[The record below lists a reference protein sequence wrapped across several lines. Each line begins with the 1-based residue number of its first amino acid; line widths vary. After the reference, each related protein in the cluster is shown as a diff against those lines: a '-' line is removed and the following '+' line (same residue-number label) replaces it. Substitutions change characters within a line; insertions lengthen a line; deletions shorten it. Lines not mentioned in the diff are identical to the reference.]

1 MNSTRLNLQS
11 LRVTSIR
18 LSSADHQHQR
28 LLADSGIPISRRA
41 MLGLGLAG
49 ASAFGVATSVGR
61 AIAGTTSGPIEITER
76 GHAIIFRVGGVDRFV
91 IDGERFDGSPEV
103 SLSRSGRDVI
113 VSLTNARY
121 PGTDLPADVRMVV
134 RTGLTGRSMAVEMKL
149 GGFRGRA
156 PLEAW
161 LAGALP
167 VRSIVHVR
175 TQVCDVPGQG
185 NLRFSGTAEAYFSPD
200 WKLRFAG
207 TRLVRTTHHATSLQ
221 ADSVLVSLPDA
232 DAASFFSPTPS
243 RRTLLVFP
251 RGLHTWPIVP
261 ATSSAGWTFAAGE
274 DPFDLAY
281 LEASGDG
288 ASALVLEGL
297 GERERLHVMPSG
309 TLQASN
315 GSPFSIALTRPR
327 YCVVRTREG
336 TESGLVARYGSSSA
350 WLHQAHASILVGGEK
365 ESGSVNWF
373 ELTSRDGRQ
382 THVECL
388 PPLRATFVPL
398 PDSTRVIAEP
408 VEAEPGAR
416 VRFAD
421 STMGASSPAPTE
433 SPDFALSAPG
443 TSANVERRHADT
455 HDIRQS
461 ADSTVAYVQLRSK
474 EADFV
479 PSIIVKD
486 PRLVI
491 VRPDDLL
498 VLTIVFKN
506 MKLDS
511 VGGKTRL
518 VRDGSGAAYFIVHFP
533 PQNIAEEAL
542 WEAEDSYT
550 DPKPKE
556 SDPPSGDSDNPASF
570 PPPVGSR
577 FSGPSRL
584 VFTVPSSTSSIEY
597 SLESI
602 LDAIRDF
609 PLSVAP
615 HGAEPGAEESLIHRR
630 ISVLADRGVI
640 NATGHLIVGNNI
652 TISKEKLKARAPKG
666 RSVAGGGQLGV
677 TSYRE
682 TVGHLLQAAALQR
695 TMTSDIR
702 ATKRAYEVST
712 APIGFD
718 AVVAAIKPTIAK
730 PSATQTAIES
740 PFRLIITPN
749 RYGSWSHVLEP
760 VLGQSGRVELWHTR
774 LGVRTASGIDPTD
787 PRFMTIRAIWARDK
801 KTFDSGS
808 VDIQNQ
814 NFEGL
819 KHENEPFRMSMDY
832 YDRWNIVHLTSNWR
846 MSIPSTQGIPRSY
859 VPKPVDVKLLLLS
872 SLGSW
877 MDTRGAW
884 TNMPQGLSV
893 EEWKHVGTMGRDH
906 FVKVVY
912 AGFLFPFGHR
922 ASLVKITER
931 KIYYGPN
938 GPIAYMFQR
947 MFIVVREFE
956 KVFRNLGVQVT
967 NLAPGKQVTGVE
979 TTDARNVDNE
989 FPFRRVTLTTR
1000 ITPNLD
1006 KPEKADVLSMKQSC
1020 FWPQV
1025 GSTDFLFGIVA
1036 EDVDGK
1042 EIEFSMPLAFV
1053 DKMVTDQNSGRT
1065 TILELASKY
1074 EKEQKTKVSDPGD
1087 PVARRRRPMSG
1098 QKVVYADYAKPGDTT
1113 FETLEIAFGA
1123 EVPEVG
1129 VYNSLSWQNPRF
1141 FPVMRSA
1148 KLHVPS
1154 IKHLAG
1160 TEPQE
1165 FEYSP
1170 IFSRIAFGAEN
1181 AGELLFNIVE
1191 GKKLEMDF
1199 SKKGDRSGALATPNM
1214 SIKGLARAMG
1224 PVGGDTDKIAGGNFD
1239 PMDFFGDLLS
1249 DLSPKLFGCINLFDI
1264 INGIAGGDLLNKLD
1278 IVPKF
1283 VTEAL
1288 DGVEKFLALVE
1299 QMQAAAERLK
1309 NIADP
1314 NVAQVPTNE
1323 IKNRLQAVL
1332 DAALAIIGPDGD
1344 IAGLF
1349 EEPFEPSAIDAKL
1362 GSLQGHINDLSTALG
1377 NLMSGLE
1384 APAPGVAEGEIKFFR
1399 DALRDVQ
1406 DVLADVAGFLD
1417 KVRQFIGLIPT
1428 ELPEELTLKFEWK
1441 PELKDWG
1448 FKPGSPLFIAKDAGK
1463 KATFVIGVEARVKTD
1478 LDSPPK
1484 VSVYTSLEN
1493 FAVDLIAPLSF
1504 IVLHFEKIQFIADSG
1519 LKADVDV
1526 RLRDLEFVG
1535 PLSFVETLKDLIPLD
1550 GFSDPPAIDVSA
1562 EGIKASFSVAIPSVS
1577 VGVFS
1582 IKNISFSAGFHIPF
1596 IGPPLSV
1603 NFAFCTK
1610 ENPFILTVMMFG
1622 GGGFFGITLDPAG
1635 IQSLEAAF
1643 EFGASLSVDFGVAS
1657 GGVEVMAGVY
1667 FKMTL
1672 IDGEESLLL
1681 NGYLRIKGYVD
1692 VLGLISCTITL
1703 KMELIYESSS
1713 GKCIGRATLIIE
1725 VEVLCFSASVE
1736 ISCEKK
1742 FAGANGDPTFV
1753 EAMGPAQIA
1762 APTTDNPL
1770 HKVDVFPWQEYC
1782 QAFA

>member
-1 MNSTRLNLQS
+1 M
-11 LRVTSIR
+11 I
-18 LSSADHQHQR
+18 
-28 LLADSGIPISRRA
+28 
-41 MLGLGLAG
+41 GLGLAG

-61 AIAGTTSGPIEITER
+61 AFAGTTSGPVEIVETE
-76 GHAIIFRVGGVDRFV
+76 GAVHFRVAGIDRFV
-91 IDGERFDGSPEV
+91 IDRRRFDGEAL
-103 SLSRSGRDVI
+103 LSVTRDARLITVDL
-113 VSLTNARY
+113 SDARY
-121 PGTDLPADVRMVV
+121 PGTSLPADMRFEI
-134 RTGLTGRSMAVEMKL
+134 RTGLAGRTLDLTMAL
-149 GGFRGRA
+149 GDFRGRA
-156 PLEAW
+156 GLEGW
-161 LAGALP
+161 LAGVEP
-167 VRSIVHVR
+167 VRSILR
-175 TQVCDVPGQG
+175 LASPVCELPGQG
-185 NLRFSGTAEAYFSPD
+185 RLRLSGTAQAEFSVD
-200 WKLRFAG
+200 WRLRLAG
-207 TRLVRTTHHATSLQ
+207 ERVVRTSGRQGRLEADSLLLWTPPRTSPSFFEQAPDRRTSL
-221 ADSVLVSLPDA
+221 A
-232 DAASFFSPTPS
+232 
-243 RRTLLVFP
+243 FP
-251 RGLHTWPIVP
+251 RGVYRWPIVP
-261 ATSSAGWTFAAGE
+261 APTDSGWSFTSLDS
-274 DPFDLAY
+274 PFDLARV
-281 LEASGDG
+281 ETTNSGRV
-288 ASALVLEGL
+288 ALVLEGL
-297 GERERLHVMPSG
+297 GEQDRLKVAPA
-309 TLQASN
+309 TQLNASN
-315 GSPFSIALTRPR
+315 GEPFAIALKRPR
-327 YCVVRTREG
+327 YAVITS
-336 TESGLVARYGSSSA
+336 ESGVETAIIAQYGAAAS
-350 WLHQAHASILVGGEK
+350 WLHVGDTSLLVGGEK
-365 ESGSVNWF
+365 SDSGSRF
-373 ELTSRDGRQ
+373 EMVTAGRSVR
-382 THVECL
+382 HLECL
-388 PPLRATFVPL
+388 PPLSGTFLPL
-398 PDSTRVIAEP
+398 PDSSKVISEP
-408 VEAEPGAR
+408 VVAEPGAR
-416 VRFAD
+416 VRIVDSSAPVVGVSNGSDFSPGATHSTPKTLLADQPSDTLPANVTDD
-421 STMGASSPAPTE
+421 STAQA
-433 SPDFALSAPG
+433 
-443 TSANVERRHADT
+443 
-455 HDIRQS
+455 I
-461 ADSTVAYVQLRSK
+461 VQLTPR
-474 EADFV
+474 EIDFPNILV
-479 PSIIVKD
+479 TD
-486 PRLVI
+486 PRLVV

-498 VLTIVFKN
+498 VLTIVFKG
-506 MKLDS
+506 MKLES
-511 VGGKTRL
+511 TGGKTRL
-518 VRDGSGAAYFIVHFP
+518 VRDGGGAAYLIVHFP

-550 DPKPKE
+550 DPKPKN
-556 SDPPSGDSDNPASF
+556 SDPASGNSDNPANY

-577 FSGPSRL
+577 FAGPSRL
-584 VFTVPSSTSSIEY
+584 VFTVPGSTSSINY
-597 SLESI
+597 SLESV

-615 HGAEPGAEESLIHRR
+615 HGAEPGPEQPSPSRKMGK
-630 ISVLADRGVI
+630 LADKGI
-640 NATGHLIVGNNI
+640 IKSSGHILVGANV
-652 TISKEKLKARAPKG
+652 KVAADKLRAKPPKT
-666 RSVAGGGQLGV
+666 RSTQGGGYNGV
-677 TSYRE
+677 TSYRD
-682 TVGHLLQAAALQR
+682 TIGHLLQAASLQR
-695 TMTSDIR
+695 ELKSDIR
-702 ATKRAYEVST
+702 VSKKGYEIATS
-712 APIGFD
+712 PIGID
-718 AVVAAIKPTIAK
+718 AVITAAVKPKIAK
-730 PSATQTAIES
+730 PTATQTAIES

-749 RYGSWSHVLEP
+749 RYGSWNHVLEP
-760 VLGQSGRVELWHTR
+760 VLGASGRVELWHTR
-774 LGVRTASGIDPTD
+774 LGVRTATGIDPTD
-787 PRFMTIRAIWARDK
+787 PRYMTIRAIWARDK
-801 KTFDSGS
+801 KTFENNN

-814 NFEGL
+814 NLPGL
-819 KHENEPFRMSMDY
+819 QHENEPFRMSMDY

-846 MSIPSTQGIPRSY
+846 MPAPNVQGSNASY
-859 VPKPVDVKLLLLS
+859 VPRPVDVNLLMLS

-893 EEWKHVGTMGRDH
+893 EEWKQIGTMGRDH

-931 KIYYGPN
+931 KIYYGSN

-947 MFIVVREFE
+947 MFIIVREFE

-967 NLAPGKQVTGVE
+967 NLPPGKQVTGME
-979 TTDARNVDNE
+979 TTDPRKVDNE
-989 FPFRRVTLTTR
+989 FPFRRVTITTR

-1006 KPEKADVLSMKQSC
+1006 KPEMADVMNMKQSC

-1025 GSTDFLFGIVA
+1025 GSKDFNFGIVA

-1042 EIEFSMPLAFV
+1042 EVELTMPLAFV

-1065 TILELASKY
+1065 TILELTSKY
-1074 EKEQKTKVSDPGD
+1074 EKEQKVKGADPGD
-1087 PVARRRRPMSG
+1087 PVARRRRPMAG
-1098 QKVVYADYAKPGDTT
+1098 QKIVYANYAKPGDTT
-1113 FETLEIAFGA
+1113 FETTEMAFGA

-1141 FPVMRSA
+1141 FPVMRA
-1148 KLHVPS
+1148 ARLHIPS

-1165 FEYSP
+1165 FGYSNV
-1170 IFSRIAFGAEN
+1170 FSRVAFGAEN
-1181 AGELLFNIVE
+1181 AGELLFDIIE

-1224 PVGGDTDKIAGGNFD
+1224 PVGGDTGKIAGGNFD
-1239 PMDFFGDLLS
+1239 PTDFFGDLLS

-1299 QMQAAAERLK
+1299 QMQATAERLK
-1309 NIADP
+1309 SITDP

-1332 DAALAIIGPDGD
+1332 DPAIAIIGPDGD
-1344 IAGLF
+1344 IAHLF

-1362 GSLQGHINDLSTALG
+1362 GTLQGHISDLSAALG

-1406 DVLADVAGFLD
+1406 GVLGDINGFLD

-1448 FKPGSPLFIAKDAGK
+1448 FAPGKPLFIAKDAGK
-1463 KATFVIGVEARVKTD
+1463 KATFVIGVEARIKTD

-1504 IVLHFEKIQFIADSG
+1504 IVLHFEKIQFIADTG

-1526 RLRDLEFVG
+1526 KLRDLEFVG

-1550 GFSDPPAIDVSA
+1550 GFSDPPAVDVSA
-1562 EGIKASFSVAIPSVS
+1562 EGIKASFSIPIPSVS

-1582 IKNISFSAGFHIPF
+1582 MKNISFSAGFHIPF

-1603 NFAFCTK
+1603 TFAFCTK

-1635 IQSLEAAF
+1635 IQSMEAAF

-1672 IDGEESLLL
+1672 TNGEESLLL

-1692 VLGLISCTITL
+1692 VLGLISCTIIL

-1725 VEVLCFSASVE
+1725 IEVLIFSGSVEV
-1736 ISCEKK
+1736 SCEKK

-1762 APTTDNPL
+1762 APTPNDPA
-1770 HKVDVFPWQEYC
+1770 HKIEVFPWQEYC